1 MADLS
6 LIPDADWREAER
18 RAAVIRPLTEL
29 ERRPRHLILAAAA
42 ALGLAE
48 RQTYTLVRRCM
59 DAGGDLTALLP
70 GRSSGGRAKPRIAT
84 AGEVVLHQAVHQLYL
99 KPQKPTAARVA
110 REVAGRCGAEKVPVR
125 PPSPSTVRRRLKAL
139 SIADM
144 RRRGEEHP
152 EAMPVHGH
160 APHGKHPLD
169 LVQVDHTPM
178 DLIVVDPIDREPI
191 GRPWLTVA
199 IDTYSRCIAGFHVT
213 LEAPSATSV
222 ALCLT
227 HVAMDKAPWLAMRE
241 VDASWPVQ
249 GKPRQLGVDNGS
261 DFHAQAFERGCSQH
275 RITIEWRPPG
285 RPHFG
290 GVIERVIGTLMGLVH
305 GLPGTT
311 FSNVGQRG
319 SYDSDKAAC
328 LTLEEVEHW
337 LAVAVAKY
345 YHQNPHEGLDGQTP
359 LRRWQEGVITLQAEG
374 GSVPAPRNSRAYLV
388 DFLPVLRRSLQ
399 RNGITIDHLTY
410 FSTALRAWITARDR
424 PGPLLIRR
432 DPRDLSRVF
441 VLDSQDDS
449 YLEVP
454 TRDLSR
460 PSISLWEHRLAR
472 RRLRLRHRGEI
483 DEAALFAAI
492 EEMRATERTAKHLT
506 RAARRDRVR
515 RSAAPGQ
522 PAAPPSAAPAS
533 TEPET
538 AEFTGPDV
546 VEAAAPSP
554 FDIIEQW

>member
-6 LIPDADWREAER
+6 VIPDADWLEAER
-18 RAAVIRPLTEL
+18 RAAVIRPLAQL
-29 ERRPRHLILAAAA
+29 ERRPRHLVLAAAA

-48 RQTYTLVRRCM
+48 RQTHTLIRRCM

-70 GRSSGGRAKPRIAT
+70 GRSSGGRARPRVAT
-84 AGEVVLHQAVHQLYL
+84 AGEVVLHQTMHQFYL
-99 KPQKPTAARVA
+99 KPQKPTAARLA
-110 REVAGRCGAEKVPVR
+110 REVAGRCGAEKVR
-125 PPSPSTVRRRLKAL
+125 PPSPSTVRRRIKAL

-152 EAMPVHGH
+152 EAKPVHGH

-169 LVQVDHTPM
+169 LVQVDHTPI
-178 DLIVVDPIDREPI
+178 DLIVVDPIDRQPI
-191 GRPWLTVA
+191 GRSWLTVA
-199 IDTYSRCIAGFHVT
+199 IDTYSRCMAGFHVT

-222 ALCLT
+222 GLCLT

-241 VDASWPVQ
+241 VTADWPVQ
-249 GKPRQLGVDNGS
+249 GKPLRLGVDNGS
-261 DFHAQAFERGCSQH
+261 EFHSQAFERGCAQH
-275 RITIEWRPPG
+275 GIAIEWRPPG

-305 GLPGTT
+305 NLPGTT
-311 FSNVGQRG
+311 FSDVGQRG

-328 LTLEEVEHW
+328 LTLDEVERW
-337 LAVAVAKY
+337 LATAVAKY
-345 YHQNPHEGLDGQTP
+345 YHQHPHEGLDGQTP
-359 LRRWQEGVITLQAEG
+359 LRRWQDGVTALLAEG
-374 GSVPAPRNSRAYLV
+374 SSIPMPRDPRAYLV

-399 RNGITIDHLTY
+399 RDGITIDHLTY
-410 FSTALRAWITARDR
+410 FSSALRAWITARDR

-441 VLDSQDDS
+441 VLDPQDDG

-472 RRLRLRHRGEI
+472 RHLRLRHRSQV
-483 DEAALFAAI
+483 DEAALFAAV
-492 EEMRATERTAKHLT
+492 EEMRAAEREAARLT
-506 RAARRDRVR
+506 RSARRDRVR
-515 RSAAPGQ
+515 RSTAPGQ
-522 PAAPPSAAPAS
+522 PAAPPPATPATPEPVNNEAVVSAV
-533 TEPET
+533 
-538 AEFTGPDV
+538 AE
-546 VEAAAPSP
+546 AIAPSP

>member
-1 MADLS
+1 MADLA
-6 LIPDADWREAER
+6 LIPDAAWREAQR
-18 RAAVIRPLTEL
+18 RAAVIRPLA
-29 ERRPRHLILAAAA
+29 ERGRWPRHLVRAAAVQ
-42 ALGLAE
+42 LGLSE
-48 RQTYTLVRRCM
+48 RQTYTLVRRCRE
-59 DAGGDLTALLP
+59 AGGELTALLP
-70 GRSSGGRAKPRIAT
+70 GRSSGGRAKPRVAT
-84 AGEVVLHQAVHQLYL
+84 TSEAVLHQTVHELYL
-99 KPQKPTAARVA
+99 TRQKPTAARIV
-110 REVAGRCGAEKVPVR
+110 REVLGRCDAQKLR

-139 SIADM
+139 SLADM

-152 EAMPVHGH
+152 EAKPVRGH
-160 APHGKHPLD
+160 APHGWHPLD

-222 ALCLT
+222 GLCLT
-227 HVAMDKAPWLAMRE
+227 HVAMDKAPWLAMRD
-241 VDASWPVQ
+241 VRAVWPVQ
-249 GKPRQLGVDNGS
+249 GKPLRVGVDNGAE
-261 DFHAQAFERGCSQH
+261 FHSEAFERGCAQH
-275 RITIEWRPPG
+275 GIAIEWRPPG

-290 GVIERVIGTLMGLVH
+290 GVVERVIGTLMGLVH

-319 SYDSDKAAC
+319 SYDSGKSAC

-337 LAVAVAKY
+337 LAIAVAKY
-345 YHQNPHEGLDGQTP
+345 YHQHPHEGLEGQTP
-359 LRRWQEGVITLQAEG
+359 LRRWQEGVTKLLAEG
-374 GSVPAPRNSRAYLV
+374 GSVPVPRDARAYLV

-410 FSTALRAWITARDR
+410 FSSALRAWITARDR
-424 PGPLLIRR
+424 PDPLLIRR

-441 VLDSQDDS
+441 VLDPHDDG

-460 PSISLWEHRLAR
+460 PAISLWEHRLAR
-472 RRLRLRHRGEI
+472 RRLRLRHQGEI

-492 EEMRATERTAKHLT
+492 EEMRATERAAAGLT
-506 RAARRDRVR
+506 RSARRDRVR
-515 RSAAPGQ
+515 RTAAPGR
-522 PAAPPSAAPAS
+522 PAAPPSAVSTS
-533 TEPET
+533 TEPTNAGT
-538 AEFTGPDV
+538 AAPDAT
-546 VEAAAPSP
+546 EAVAPSP
-554 FDIIEQW
+554 FVIIEQW

>member
-1 MADLS
+1 M
-6 LIPDADWREAER
+6 
-18 RAAVIRPLTEL
+18 
-29 ERRPRHLILAAAA
+29 
-42 ALGLAE
+42 
-48 RQTYTLVRRCM
+48 
-59 DAGGDLTALLP
+59 
-70 GRSSGGRAKPRIAT
+70 
-84 AGEVVLHQAVHQLYL
+84 
-99 KPQKPTAARVA
+99 
-110 REVAGRCGAEKVPVR
+110 
-125 PPSPSTVRRRLKAL
+125 
-139 SIADM
+139 
-144 RRRGEEHP
+144 
-152 EAMPVHGH
+152 HGH

-178 DLIVVDPIDREPI
+178 DLIVVDPIDRQPI

-222 ALCLT
+222 GLCLT

-241 VDASWPVQ
+241 VTADWPVQ
-249 GKPRQLGVDNGS
+249 GKPLRLGVDNGS
-261 DFHAQAFERGCSQH
+261 EFHSQAFERGCAQH
-275 RITIEWRPPG
+275 GIAIEWRPPG

-305 GLPGTT
+305 DLPGTT
-311 FSNVGQRG
+311 FSDVGQRG

-328 LTLEEVEHW
+328 LTLDEVERW
-337 LAVAVAKY
+337 LATAVAKY
-345 YHQNPHEGLDGQTP
+345 YHQHPHEGLDGQTP
-359 LRRWQEGVITLQAEG
+359 LRRWQDGVTALLAEG
-374 GSVPAPRNSRAYLV
+374 GSIPMPRDPRAYLV

-399 RNGITIDHLTY
+399 RDGITIDHLTY
-410 FSTALRAWITARDR
+410 FSSALRAWITARDR

-441 VLDSQDDS
+441 VLDPQDDG

-472 RRLRLRHRGEI
+472 RHLRLRHRSQV
-483 DEAALFAAI
+483 DEAALFAAV
-492 EEMRATERTAKHLT
+492 EEMRAAEREAARLT
-506 RAARRDRVR
+506 RSARRDRVR

-522 PAAPPSAAPAS
+522 PAAPPPATPAPP
-533 TEPET
+533 EPVNNEAVVSDV
-538 AEFTGPDV
+538 AE
-546 VEAAAPSP
+546 AIAPSP

>member
-1 MADLS
+1 M
-6 LIPDADWREAER
+6 
-18 RAAVIRPLTEL
+18 
-29 ERRPRHLILAAAA
+29 
-42 ALGLAE
+42 
-48 RQTYTLVRRCM
+48 
-59 DAGGDLTALLP
+59 
-70 GRSSGGRAKPRIAT
+70 
-84 AGEVVLHQAVHQLYL
+84 LHQAVHQLYL
-99 KPQKPTAARVA
+99 KPQKPTAARLA
-110 REVAGRCGAEKVPVR
+110 REVAERCGVEKVR

-144 RRRGEEHP
+144 RLRGEEHP
-152 EAMPVHGH
+152 EAKPVQGH
-160 APHGKHPLD
+160 APHGRYPLD

-199 IDTYSRCIAGFHVT
+199 IDTYSRCIAGFHIT

-227 HVAMDKAPWLAMRE
+227 HLAMDKAPWLAMRE
-241 VDASWPVQ
+241 VDVSWPAQ
-249 GKPRQLGVDNGS
+249 GKPRRLGVDNGS
-261 DFHAQAFERGCSQH
+261 DFHSQAFERGCAQH
-275 RITIEWRPPG
+275 GIAIEWRPPG

-337 LAVAVAKY
+337 IAIAVTKY
-345 YHQNPHEGLDGQTP
+345 YHQNPHGGLDGQTP
-359 LRRWQEGVITLQAEG
+359 MARWRDGVLMLQAKG
-374 GSVPAPRNSRAYLV
+374 DNIQMPRDSRAFLV

-399 RNGITIDHLTY
+399 RDGITIDHLTY
-410 FSTALRAWITARDR
+410 FSSALRAWITARDR

-441 VLDSQDDS
+441 VLDPQNDS

-472 RRLRLRHRGEI
+472 RRLRLRHLGEV
-483 DEAALFAAI
+483 DEAALFGAI
-492 EEMRATERTAKHLT
+492 EEMRATERAAKCLT
-506 RAARRDRVR
+506 RSARRDRAR
-515 RSAAPGQ
+515 RAMAPGQ
-522 PAAPPSAAPAS
+522 PAEPPPTSLAS
-533 TEPET
+533 TAPVA
-538 AEFTGPDV
+538 AEIVVPDV
-546 VEAAAPSP
+546 VEVVAPSP
-554 FDIIEQW
+554 FEIIEQW

>member
-6 LIPDADWREAER
+6 LISGAAWREAQR
-18 RAAVIRPLTEL
+18 RAEVIRPLAQL
-29 ERRPRHLILAAAA
+29 GRRPRDLILAAAA
-42 ALGLAE
+42 TLGLAE
-48 RQTYTLVRRCM
+48 RQTYTLVRRCQ

-70 GRSSGGRAKPRIAT
+70 GKSNGGRARPRLEA
-84 AGEVVLHQAVHQLYL
+84 AGETTLRQIVHELYL
-99 KPQKPTAARVA
+99 RPQKPTPASMV
-110 REVAGRCGAEKVPVR
+110 REVIGRCRAENLPV
-125 PPSPSTVRRRLKAL
+125 PSPSTIRRRLKAL
-139 SIADM
+139 SLTDL

-152 EAMPVHGH
+152 EAKPVHGH
-160 APHGKHPLD
+160 APPARHPLD

-222 ALCLT
+222 GLCLT

-241 VDASWPVQ
+241 VTASWPVR
-249 GKPRQLGVDNGS
+249 GKPRRLGVDNGS
-261 DFHAQAFERGCSQH
+261 EFHSQAFERGCAQH
-275 RITIEWRPPG
+275 GIAIDWRPPG

-290 GVIERVIGTLMGLVH
+290 GVVERVIGTLMGLVH

-345 YHQNPHEGLDGQTP
+345 YHHRPHEGLEGQAP
-359 LRRWQEGVITLQAEG
+359 LRCWQEGVTTLLAEG
-374 GSVPAPRNSRAYLV
+374 DIVPVPRDPRAYLV

-410 FSTALRAWITARDR
+410 FSSALRAWITARDR
-424 PGPLLIRR
+424 PGPLLVRR

-441 VLDSQDDS
+441 VLDPRDDG

-460 PSISLWEHRLAR
+460 PAISLWEHRLAR
-472 RRLRLRHRGEI
+472 RRLRLRNQSEV

-492 EEMRATERTAKHLT
+492 EEMRAMERDAARLT
-506 RAARRDRVR
+506 RSARRDRVR
-515 RSAAPGQ
+515 RSAAPEQ
-522 PAAPPSAAPAS
+522 PAAPPPAS
-533 TEPET
+533 TKPGT
-538 AEFTGPDV
+538 AEVAVPDMADAV
-546 VEAAAPSP
+546 APTP

>member
-6 LIPDADWREAER
+6 VISDADWLEAER
-18 RAAVIRPLTEL
+18 RAAVIRPLAQL

-70 GRSSGGRAKPRIAT
+70 GRSSGGRAKPRVAT
-84 AGEVVLHQAVHQLYL
+84 AGEVVLHQTMHQFYL
-99 KPQKPTAARVA
+99 KPQKPTAARLA
-110 REVAGRCGAEKVPVR
+110 REVAGRCGAEKLR
-125 PPSPSTVRRRLKAL
+125 PPSPSTVRRRIKAL

-152 EAMPVHGH
+152 EAKPVHGH

-169 LVQVDHTPM
+169 LVQVDHTPV
-178 DLIVVDPIDREPI
+178 DLIVVDPIDRQPI

-222 ALCLT
+222 GLCLT
-227 HVAMDKAPWLAMRE
+227 HVAMDKAPWLGMRE
-241 VDASWPVQ
+241 VTADWPVQ
-249 GKPRQLGVDNGS
+249 GKPLRLGVDNGS
-261 DFHAQAFERGCSQH
+261 EFHSQAFERGCAQH
-275 RITIEWRPPG
+275 GIAIEWRPPG

-305 GLPGTT
+305 DLPGTT
-311 FSNVGQRG
+311 FSDVGQRG

-328 LTLEEVEHW
+328 LTLDEVERW
-337 LAVAVAKY
+337 LATAVAKY
-345 YHQNPHEGLDGQTP
+345 YHQHPHEGLDGQAP
-359 LRRWQEGVITLQAEG
+359 LHRWQDGVTALLTEG
-374 GSVPAPRNSRAYLV
+374 GIIPMPRDPRAYLV

-399 RNGITIDHLTY
+399 RDGITIDHLTY
-410 FSTALRAWITARDR
+410 FSSALRAWITARDR

-441 VLDSQDDS
+441 VLDPQDDG
-449 YLEVP
+449 YLEVR

-472 RRLRLRHRGEI
+472 RHLRLRHRSQVN
-483 DEAALFAAI
+483 EAALFAAV
-492 EEMRATERTAKHLT
+492 EEMG
-506 RAARRDRVR
+506 V
-515 RSAAPGQ
+515 S
-522 PAAPPSAAPAS
+522 
-533 TEPET
+533 
-538 AEFTGPDV
+538 
-546 VEAAAPSP
+546 
-554 FDIIEQW
+554 